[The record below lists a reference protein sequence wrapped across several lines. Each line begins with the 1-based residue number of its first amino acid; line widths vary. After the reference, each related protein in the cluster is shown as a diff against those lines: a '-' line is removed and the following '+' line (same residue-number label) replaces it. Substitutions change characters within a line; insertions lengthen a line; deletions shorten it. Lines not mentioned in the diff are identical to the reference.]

1 MLNLTSCIRCI
12 CHMMSC
18 FSNRYVSGNIVVN
31 VIHLIIA
38 LHIITV
44 NCQGLG
50 SPEKRRDVLN
60 YLKEKQFH
68 IYCFQDTHFISE
80 LELYIQA
87 QWGYKCV
94 FNSYLSNSRGVAIL
108 FNNTF
113 EYEIHKMKADH
124 SSNFIILDITIEGE
138 RITLINIYGPNEDNP
153 KFYENIFDHI
163 ELFQNEKFIICG
175 DFNVAL
181 NQNLDTKN
189 YLNIN
194 NPKTRDFILET
205 FETFGF
211 IVLFREFNPKLKRY
225 TWTKI
230 IQLNKQG

>member
-1 MLNLTSCIRCI
+1 MLKLTSCIRCI

-18 FSNRYVSGNIVVN
+18 FSIRYVSGNIVVN
-31 VIHLIIA
+31 VIYLIMA

-50 SPEKRRDVLN
+50 NPEKRRDVLN

-68 IYCFQDTHFISE
+68 IYCLQDTHFISE
-80 LELYIQA
+80 LEPCIQA

-124 SSNFIILDITIEGE
+124 SSNFIILYITRG
-138 RITLINIYGPNEDNP
+138 REDYTY
-153 KFYENIFDHI
+153 KYIR
-163 ELFQNEKFIICG
+163 
-175 DFNVAL
+175 
-181 NQNLDTKN
+181 TK
-189 YLNIN
+189 
-194 NPKTRDFILET
+194 
-205 FETFGF
+205 
-211 IVLFREFNPKLKRY
+211 
-225 TWTKI
+225 
-230 IQLNKQG
+230 

>member
-1 MLNLTSCIRCI
+1 MLKLTSCIRCI

-18 FSNRYVSGNIVVN
+18 FSIRYVSGNIVVN
-31 VIHLIIA
+31 VIYLIMA
-38 LHIITV
+38 LQLIV
-44 NCQGLG
+44 SLG
-50 SPEKRRDVLN
+50 NPEKRIYVLN

-68 IYCFQDTHFISE
+68 IYCLQDTHFISE
-80 LELYIQA
+80 LEPYIQA

-124 SSNFIILDITIEGE
+124 SSNFIILYITIEGE

-175 DFNVAL
+175 D
-181 NQNLDTKN
+181 
-189 YLNIN
+189 
-194 NPKTRDFILET
+194 
-205 FETFGF
+205 
-211 IVLFREFNPKLKRY
+211 
-225 TWTKI
+225 
-230 IQLNKQG
+230 